1 MKTLTAQDKNLFNSL
16 LELSYSNHHIT
27 LANMRSSVPEDT
39 LNLPKSLSNLEA
51 NGLLMIGLEDTTG
64 GDKITYTPLVNGT
77 AYGHPCD
84 EFKFND
90 WLAFGLPLG
99 SEVVNNV

>member
-16 LELSYSNHHIT
+16 LVLSYSNHHIT
-27 LANMRSSVPEDT
+27 LANMRPSVPEDT
-39 LNLPKSLSNLEA
+39 LNLPKSLRNLEA
-51 NGLLMIGLEDTTG
+51 NGLLMIGLEDTTE

-84 EFKFND
+84 EFKFDD
-90 WLAFGLPLG
+90 WLAFGLPLD
-99 SEVVNNV
+99 SEVAA

>member
-16 LELSYSNHHIT
+16 LVLSYSNHHIT
-27 LANMRSSVPEDT
+27 LANMRPSVPEDT

-51 NGLLMIGLEDTTG
+51 NGLLMIGLEDTTE

-84 EFKFND
+84 EFKFAEWMSNE
-90 WLAFGLPLG
+90 L
-99 SEVVNNV
+99 N